1 MTVWE
6 LVSAFDRPEELRP
19 LYQEYEQ
26 MLLAADPSFG
36 KSLDQQNYDDEIA
49 HLEDKYGPPR
59 GRFYLLYLNG
69 ELAGCVGMKPLDE
82 TCAELKRLYIR
93 PEYRG
98 KKRGEYLIRRILSDA
113 KQEGY
118 QYVRLDTLP
127 PLKTAL
133 ELYRRIGFYE
143 IPAYYDC
150 LIPETIFME
159 YRL

>member
-6 LVSAFDRPEELRP
+6 LFPAFDRLEELRP
-19 LYQEYEQ
+19 LYEEYEE
-26 MLLAADPSFG
+26 MLLAADPTFG
-36 KSLDQQNYDDEIA
+36 QSLDQQNYEDEIA
-49 HLEDKYGPPR
+49 HLEEKYGPPR

-69 ELAGCVGMKPLDE
+69 ALAGCVGMKPLDE

-98 KKRGEYLIRRILSDA
+98 KKRGEYLTRRILSDA

-118 QYVRLDTLP
+118 RYVRLDTLP
-127 PLKTAL
+127 ALKTAL
-133 ELYRRIGFYE
+133 ELYKKVGFYE

-150 LIPETIFME
+150 LIPDTIFLE
-159 YRL
+159 YQL